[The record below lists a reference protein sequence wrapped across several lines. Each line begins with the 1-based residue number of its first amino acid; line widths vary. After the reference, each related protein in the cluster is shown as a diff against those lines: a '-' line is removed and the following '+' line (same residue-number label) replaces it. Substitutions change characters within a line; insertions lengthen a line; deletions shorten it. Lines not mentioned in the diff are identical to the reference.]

1 MPPKSVHGLGGILMS
16 KYYYET
22 KLKIIIENEQRYGR
36 KYLCDNYDLKDSAI
50 ENWIRLYKMYGEE
63 VLNKSMS
70 KTNYTGE
77 FKLSVLQYRRNHKLS
92 YKETVEHFNIK
103 NPYTSANWNRKYKEE
118 GFESLCGPVGRLKN
132 NGGSDMPKGT
142 NEPKKLDK
150 SEREE
155 LIELR
160 ERNQYLEAELLYLK
174 KLDACS
180 RRKDFK

>member
-1 MPPKSVHGLGGILMS
+1 MS

-22 KLKIIIENEQRYGR
+22 KLKIVIENEQRYGR
-36 KYLCDNYDLKDSAI
+36 KYLCDNYGLKDSAI

-103 NPYTSANWNRKYKEE
+103 NPSTSANWNRKYKEE
-118 GFESLCGPVGRLKN
+118 GFESLCGPVGRPKN
-132 NGGSDMPKGT
+132 N
-142 NEPKKLDK
+142 
-150 SEREE
+150 
-155 LIELR
+155 
-160 ERNQYLEAELLYLK
+160 
-174 KLDACS
+174 
-180 RRKDFK
+180 